1 MSDLISRQD
10 AKDAIDMALDH
21 IDHVPP
27 WVYDKLLN
35 ALNEVPSAEKAQLS
49 EEDATKDATSDL
61 ISRKK
66 ALDVIRALQ
75 TYKLFEGDDM
85 ILVDKADVQT
95 ELMMLPSAEPE
106 RLTDD
111 DFETI
116 RLHLNA
122 QKEKLCNQRR
132 WEEAEEYQRIIDRF
146 MAFASAQPERK
157 TAEWIYGENGGQ
169 DGWYCSKCGLFIPW
183 DYEYYGLD
191 NIDFIADFHTCPKCD
206 RKMLKY
212 TGMRGERE

>member
-1 MSDLISRQD
+1 MSEKKREYYIRSLEEILESDLIKITHE
-10 AKDAIDMALDH
+10 AYFTEGAIKD
-21 IDHVPP
+21 
-27 WVYDKLLN
+27 LL
-35 ALNEVPSAEKAQLS
+35 
-49 EEDATKDATSDL
+49 
-61 ISRKK
+61 
-66 ALDVIRALQ
+66 
-75 TYKLFEGDDM
+75 
-85 ILVDKADVQT
+85 
-95 ELMMLPSAEPE
+95 ELLKGEPE

-116 RLHLNA
+116 RIHLNA
-122 QKEKLCNQRR
+122 YKEKLCNQQR

-146 MAFASAQPERK
+146 MAFASAEPERK

-212 TGMRGERE
+212 TGMRGEEDETD

>member
-1 MSDLISRQD
+1 MSDLTDR
-10 AKDAIDMALDH
+10 
-21 IDHVPP
+21 
-27 WVYDKLLN
+27 
-35 ALNEVPSAEKAQLS
+35 EKAIEDLQNGDPSQLY
-49 EEDATKDATSDL
+49 EIEDIKCWINS
-61 ISRKK
+61 
-66 ALDVIRALQ
+66 
-75 TYKLFEGDDM
+75 
-85 ILVDKADVQT
+85 
-95 ELMMLPSAEPE
+95 LPSAEPE

-116 RLHLNA
+116 RIHLNA
-122 QKEKLCNQRR
+122 QKEKLCNQQR
-132 WEEAEEYQRIIDRF
+132 WEEAEEYQCIIDRV
-146 MAFASAQPERK
+146 MAFASAEPERK

-212 TGMRGERE
+212 TGMRGEQE

>member
-10 AKDAIDMALDH
+10 AID
-21 IDHVPP
+21 
-27 WVYDKLLN
+27 
-35 ALNEVPSAEKAQLS
+35 ALNEYFARIGKLKRRGLTKGEKA
-49 EEDATKDATSDL
+49 
-61 ISRKK
+61 IS
-66 ALDVIRALQ
+66 LDTVGVIK
-75 TYKLFEGDDM
+75 T
-85 ILVDKADVQT
+85 
-95 ELMMLPSAEPE
+95 LPSAEPE

-116 RLHLNA
+116 RIHLNA
-122 QKEKLCNQRR
+122 YKENLCNQQRC
-132 WEEAEEYQRIIDRF
+132 EEAEKYQRIIDRF
-146 MAFASAQPERK
+146 MAFASTEPERK

-212 TGMRGERE
+212 TGMRGEEE

>member
-1 MSDLISRQD
+1 MSDMISRQFEE
-10 AKDAIDMALDH
+10 IIVEH
-21 IDHVPP
+21 PEIT
-27 WVYDKLLN
+27 DK
-35 ALNEVPSAEKAQLS
+35 EHKGKPYYSIKYVEDREKY
-49 EEDATKDATSDL
+49 
-61 ISRKK
+61 IGYG
-66 ALDVIRALQ
+66 
-75 TYKLFEGDDM
+75 TYKIEVLSSYIRDYF
-85 ILVDKADVQT
+85 I
-95 ELMMLPSAEPE
+95 PPAEPE

-116 RLHLNA
+116 RIHLNA
-122 QKEKLCNQRR
+122 QKEKLCNQQR

-146 MAFASAQPERK
+146 MAFASAEPERK

-212 TGMRGERE
+212 TGMRGEQDE

>member
-1 MSDLISRQD
+1 MSEKKREHYIRRLEEILKSDLVKITHE
-10 AKDAIDMALDH
+10 AYFTEGAIKD
-21 IDHVPP
+21 
-27 WVYDKLLN
+27 LL
-35 ALNEVPSAEKAQLS
+35 
-49 EEDATKDATSDL
+49 
-61 ISRKK
+61 
-66 ALDVIRALQ
+66 
-75 TYKLFEGDDM
+75 
-85 ILVDKADVQT
+85 
-95 ELMMLPSAEPE
+95 ELLKEEPE

-116 RLHLNA
+116 RIHLNA
-122 QKEKLCNQRR
+122 YKEKLCNQQR

-146 MAFASAQPERK
+146 MAFASAEPERK

-212 TGMRGERE
+212 TGMRGEQDE